1 MCDLD
6 LYIFLLFYYLTYIYL
21 IILKNEGSRRAVR
34 PDRTSARCASVSPRL
49 LTRYLTTN
57 RVHGTRVFLGRHASL
72 SSRIVLV
79 VAVSSSSP
87 DQDDEVRMTMIAIA
101 ENRCRAATQRLHQ
114 RSQPTNSISEEK
126 RNCSFIFEA
135 LSFSVRLLLSSCDFA
150 RALIGRKFLSFA
162 SLHSFP

>member
-1 MCDLD
+1 MLFLHFVLRASSRLIRSLSVCISRVASQNARRLREIMIMCDLD

-101 ENRCRAATQRLHQ
+101 ENRCRAAT
-114 RSQPTNSISEEK
+114 
-126 RNCSFIFEA
+126 
-135 LSFSVRLLLSSCDFA
+135 
-150 RALIGRKFLSFA
+150 
-162 SLHSFP
+162 